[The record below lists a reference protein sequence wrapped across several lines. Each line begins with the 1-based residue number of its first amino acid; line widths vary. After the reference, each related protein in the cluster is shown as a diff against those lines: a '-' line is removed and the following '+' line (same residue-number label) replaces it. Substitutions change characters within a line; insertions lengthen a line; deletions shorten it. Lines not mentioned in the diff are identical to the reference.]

1 MKVLILKEFRSNW
14 RSFRYPAFLLVILF
28 FALLDPPMIA
38 YMDEILGYFATGVEI
53 AFPEPTPAD
62 AFASYL
68 SDASQIG
75 LMVLIFVLMG
85 SVAKE
90 KETGVAGWMLS
101 KPVSRWQ
108 FLGAKYLVH
117 CLVIIFG
124 ILACSVLAYFYTMSL
139 LGSIPIEQA
148 VLGTLALIVFAL
160 LIASITFF
168 FSTVLKSPLQA
179 GGAAIFIFFVSGI
192 LNMLIANSAAADF
205 YPNTLLANMLPLVNG
220 TAELPDVAGPLAV
233 TLALSLL
240 LFLLSGLFFRKIEL

>member
-38 YMDEILGYFATGVEI
+38 YMDEILGYFAAGVEI

-108 FLGAKYLVH
+108 FLGAKFVVH
-117 CLVIIFG
+117 CLIIIFG

-139 LGSIPIEQA
+139 LGAVPLDQA
-148 VLGTLALIVFAL
+148 VLGTAALISFAL

-168 FSTVLKSPLQA
+168 FSTILKSPLQA
-179 GGAAIFIFFVSGI
+179 GGAAIFIFFISGI
-192 LNMLIANSAAADF
+192 LNMLVSNSAAADF
-205 YPNTLLANMLPLVNG
+205 YPNTLLASILPLVNG
-220 TAELPDVAGPLAV
+220 TAGFSDIAGPLAV
-233 TLALSLL
+233 TLGLCLL
-240 LFLLSGLFFRKIEL
+240 LFIMAGLIFRKIEL

>member
-1 MKVLILKEFRSNW
+1 MKVLIFKEFRSNW

-38 YMDEILGYFATGVEI
+38 HMDEIIGYFAAGMELN
-53 AFPEPTPAD
+53 FPDPTPAD

-117 CLVIIFG
+117 CLVIILG
-124 ILACSVLAYFYTMSL
+124 ILACSALAYLYTMSL
-139 LGSIPIEQA
+139 LGTIPIDQA
-148 VLGTLALIVFAL
+148 ALGALALISFAL
-160 LIASITFF
+160 LITSITFF

-179 GGAAIFIFFVSGI
+179 GGAAIVIFFISGI
-192 LNMLIANSAAADF
+192 LNMLVANSAAADF
-205 YPNTLLANMLPLVNG
+205 YPNTLLANILPLING
-220 TAELPDVAGPLAV
+220 TAGLPDILGPLAV

-240 LFLLSGLFFRKIEL
+240 LFVLSGLIFRKIEL